1 MNSRKDE
8 SMDKMLDQII
18 NTFSDIITNPMYLVI
33 GFILIIG
40 VLLLLD
46 LD

>member
-8 SMDKMLDQII
+8 SMDKMLDQIV

-33 GFILIIG
+33 GFILIIV

>member
-8 SMDKMLDQII
+8 SMDKMLNQIV

-33 GFILIIG
+33 GFILIIV